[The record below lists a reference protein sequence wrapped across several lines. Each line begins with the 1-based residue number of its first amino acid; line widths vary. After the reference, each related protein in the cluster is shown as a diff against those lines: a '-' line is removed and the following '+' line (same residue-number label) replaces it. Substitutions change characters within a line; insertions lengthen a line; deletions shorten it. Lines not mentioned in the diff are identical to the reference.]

1 MKAPQNNT
9 INPTSASANGLQ
21 RSRVIVVFDVRSG
34 MKSSVSV
41 GILAIAIVAG
51 LAAWYWTQRDH
62 SLTHAAL
69 SGNDQPI
76 RAALDRE
83 PGNPELWALLGEA
96 YAHQARYPEAVEAYD
111 RSIAK
116 APNSEET
123 WWMKGIAEVCRG
135 NKAGVALV
143 AARLQELSKESAAEF
158 RRLAPSGCCAF
169 GSGCRE

>member
-1 MKAPQNNT
+1 MSLRA
-9 INPTSASANGLQ
+9 
-21 RSRVIVVFDVRSG
+21 
-34 MKSSVSV
+34 SV
-41 GILAIAIVAG
+41 GIVTIAIFAG
-51 LAAWYWTQRDH
+51 LAAWSWAQRGH
-62 SLTHAAL
+62 SLTHAAI

-83 PGNPELWALLGEA
+83 PDNPQLLALLGEA

-111 RSIAK
+111 KSIAK

-123 WWMKGIAEVCRG
+123 WWMKGIAEVCRD

-143 AARLQELSKESAAEF
+143 ATRLQELNQESAAEF